1 MPIFVDKF
9 KIPQNVSLSR
19 YLDRSKQLMTEYKNN
34 MFQTTVFKNLL
45 TDRFDYQGTKPNTI
59 LVQDKVTEEPVELD
73 VVFEHIEISPYVAR
87 ENWKLYNKKG
97 KLVGSKYYGIQKRL
111 GDSTYM
117 RTGSMSSYSKN
128 LRGIGTRLDQFHVER
143 ALQLGIN
150 EIPRTAQ
157 PRATYFHAMMGFT
170 PVQGHLIPIENN
182 NLAEAMEK
190 AFYYL
195 DKIDFEPII
204 IEKEGAYYIDCNAT
218 LANANLNKCK
228 DFCADNK
235 KEKIEKKL
243 KGQPTTLML
252 TGEELQKWKEA
263 IKGHTILDKLNFDF
277 PFFR

>member
-1 MPIFVDKF
+1 MPVFVDKF

-34 MFQTTVFKNLL
+34 MFQTAVFQKLM
-45 TDRFDYQGTKPNTI
+45 TDKFDYQGTKPNTI
-59 LVQDKVTEEPVELD
+59 LVQDKDTEEPVELD
-73 VVFEHIEISPYVAR
+73 VVFEHIEISPIVAR
-87 ENWKLYNKKG
+87 ENWELYNKKG
-97 KLVGSKYYGIQKRL
+97 KLVGSKFYGIQKRL

-117 RTGSMSSYSKN
+117 RTGSMSSYSKS
-128 LRGIGTRLDQFHVER
+128 LKGIGTRLDQFHVER

-150 EIPRTAQ
+150 EILRTAQ
-157 PRATYFHAMMGFT
+157 PRATYFHSMMGFT
-170 PVQGHLIPIENN
+170 PVQGRLIPIENN

-204 IEKEGAYYIDCNAT
+204 IEKEGVYYIDCNAT

-252 TGEELQKWKEA
+252 TAEELQKWKEA
-263 IKGHTILDKLNFDF
+263 IKGHTILDKLSFKFPDF
-277 PFFR
+277 K